1 MTILE
6 MLGQSGILSVLG
18 MAVVFGFLVVMI
30 IAVTVVGKIIHA
42 LGVDKELMAAT
53 NATAQA
59 TVTAPAAND
68 ASVVAAISTAVN
80 EYRKTN

>member
-18 MAVVFGFLVVMI
+18 MAVVFGFLIIMI
-30 IAVTVVGKIIHA
+30 IAVTLAGKVIHA
-42 LGVDKELMAAT
+42 LGADKGVIAGTGAS
-53 NATAQA
+53 AQA
-59 TVTAPAAND
+59 TTAPAAND
-68 ASVVAAISTAVN
+68 ASVTAAISAAVN